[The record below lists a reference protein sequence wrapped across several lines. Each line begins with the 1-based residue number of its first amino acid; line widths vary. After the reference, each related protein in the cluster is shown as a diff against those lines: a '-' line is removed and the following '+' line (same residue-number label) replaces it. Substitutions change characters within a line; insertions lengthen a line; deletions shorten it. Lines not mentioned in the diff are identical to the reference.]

1 MKRVSTIFLALAA
14 MIVCASCSTASTS
27 ATQTS
32 KSVAEIA
39 KRVADWQIENF
50 ENQGEF
56 RAPRSRDS
64 VFTKDLYHDLTW
76 HQGAF
81 YAGLYEYSKI
91 AEDDKYIDWLKEM
104 GNKHGWN
111 LHRRFYHADDHTVGQ
126 FYLSLAES
134 CGDPAMYLPT
144 QKRFDEIMASER
156 ADEWHWDWCDAL
168 FMAPPVWVR
177 LSKITQDP
185 KYLEYMDEQYMMAY
199 DKLWDAEEKLFYRD
213 LKYLSK
219 AEKNGEKIFWSRGGG
234 WVFGG
239 LALMIPDMPSDWQ
252 RREFYINMFR
262 EMAEAIKDSQRPDG
276 AWSAGMLGDLK
287 DYPDME
293 TSGTAFFVYGLAWG
307 LNNNILDREIYE
319 PVMFKAWSALTSA
332 VNEAGMVGY
341 VQGVGEMPGLCMKD
355 YTEVYGSGA
364 FLAAAAE
371 LYLYLE
377 SN

>member
-1 MKRVSTIFLALAA
+1 MKRTIHLLIACAA
-14 MIVCASCSTASTS
+14 IIAVSCSTGGSDKPS
-27 ATQTS
+27 A
-32 KSVAEIA
+32 KSVAEVA

-50 ENQGEF
+50 DNQGEF

-64 VFTKDLYHDLTW
+64 VFTKEPYHDLTW

-91 AEDDKYIDWLKEM
+91 ADSDKYTNWLKQM

-111 LHRRFYHADDHTVGQ
+111 LHRRMYHADDHTVGQ
-126 FYLSLAES
+126 FYLSLAEES
-134 CGDPAMYLPT
+134 GDPAMYQPT
-144 QKRFDEIMASER
+144 QKRFDEIMNSER

-185 KYLEYMDEQYMMAY
+185 KYLEYMDEQYVMAY
-199 DKLWDAEEKLFYRD
+199 DKLWDTEEKLFYRD

-219 AEKNGEKIFWSRGGG
+219 AEKNGEKMFWSRGDG

-239 LALMIPDMPSDWQ
+239 LALMIPDMPVDWK
-252 RREFYINMFR
+252 RRDFYINMFQ
-262 EMAEAIKDSQRPDG
+262 EMAVAIKDCQRPDG
-276 AWSAGMLGDLK
+276 AWSAGMLGDLE

-293 TSGTAFFVYGLAWG
+293 TSGTAFFVYGFAWG
-307 LNNNILDREIYE
+307 LNNGLLDKATYE
-319 PVMFKAWSALTSA
+319 PVMLKAWSALVSA
-332 VNEAGMVGY
+332 VNEDGMVGY
-341 VQGVGEMPGLCMKD
+341 VQGVGEMPGLCFKD

-364 FLAAAAE
+364 FLAAAKE

-377 SN
+377 AN